1 MRISYR
7 PMLVEIAFLM
17 RLTSSFGVLAA
28 LSAATALFPSLLAS
42 TCFSI
47 ICSLVNPLPCH
58 PAQFRSIWSIQDVFN
73 APNTHLCNKLIY
85 LDSGPVLGTVTVKAH
100 FLSLSSQDLCS
111 PWSHLPEPEGCSVFG
126 LQKKPFFCYRC
137 SFLAT
142 KKVRQS
148 AIMDWKCED
157 V

>member
-17 RLTSSFGVLAA
+17 RLTSSFGVLAV

-85 LDSGPVLGTVTVKAH
+85 LDSGPVLGTVTAKAH
-100 FLSLSSQDLCS
+100 FFSLSSQDYVLHGAICQS
-111 PWSHLPEPEGCSVFG
+111 RRDAWCLG
-126 LQKKPFFCYRC
+126 LKKRPFFLLPMLI
-137 SFLAT
+137 FGH
-142 KKVRQS
+142 
-148 AIMDWKCED
+148 
-157 V
+157 